1 MWVRTISPLARS
13 PTSPRVRDAFSL
25 CYLHI
30 RRPMNRYQRAD
41 GAIPVVV
48 ESHSIPDGQPHHRRA
63 DVPPQPLSH
72 VARTATHPPVCRP
85 RRRYPTRRR
94 PTQPTVRQLRQPRNR
109 HRRKR
114 TRRAARRTD
123 RTARRQD
130 TAPTRPRNDL
140 EQTGTT
146 TYEHTD
152 NADILPGTDRSRA
165 YRKWY

>member
-109 HRRKR
+109 HRRK
-114 TRRAARRTD
+114 
-123 RTARRQD
+123 
-130 TAPTRPRNDL
+130 PTRPRNDL